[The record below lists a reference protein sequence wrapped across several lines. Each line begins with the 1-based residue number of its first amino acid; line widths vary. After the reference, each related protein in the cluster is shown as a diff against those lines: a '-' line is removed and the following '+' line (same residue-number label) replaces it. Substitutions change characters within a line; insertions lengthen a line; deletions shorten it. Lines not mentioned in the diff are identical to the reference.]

1 MPTVKDELSLN
12 DMILI
17 SVSNVSHTND
27 ICTFERLVFE
37 CFKSFPKNFGFRKY
51 PDWPDSSK
59 LNRPLRKLREQGY
72 LKGGAKTQFALTE
85 LGIQRLKNISHIE
98 SDEVELIRPAT
109 GTEELI
115 LQSLLKNK
123 LFQDFNKDSAVID
136 NLDMREIRRL
146 LGSTSET
153 SITTLKNNLIF
164 AIRIATEYKENNLLQ
179 FLKGI
184 DAKYFGG
191 N

>member
-1 MPTVKDELSLN
+1 M
-12 DMILI
+12 
-17 SVSNVSHTND
+17 
-27 ICTFERLVFE
+27 
-37 CFKSFPKNFGFRKY
+37 
-51 PDWPDSSK
+51 
-59 LNRPLRKLREQGY
+59 
-72 LKGGAKTQFALTE
+72 TE

-184 DAKYFGG
+184 DGKYFGG